1 MKLLL
6 LSWTVLLTFTAS
18 PIDAQS
24 PNFICYFPNWSRYR
38 SGLGQYTVD
47 NINPKLCTHLVYAFA
62 ILDGTTNKIQVF
74 DNWSDIDLGG
84 YQKFVAL
91 KTQNSK
97 LKTMIAIGG
106 WNDSNDG
113 SGKYSALVASSTN
126 INTFVNSA
134 VAFLQLYKFDGLD
147 LDWEYP
153 STAADK
159 AGFANLIVA
168 LKNAF
173 TPYGFLL
180 SAAVSASLI
189 NAGYD
194 VPKMSQNLNFIN
206 LMSYDF
212 HGPSWEPTVAD
223 HHSPLR
229 KRSTETTNLNTD
241 FGVTNWISNGM
252 PAAKINMGI
261 PLYGMSWKLTSTTIT
276 PPAPASGGGVTG
288 PYTGTP
294 GFMAYYEICNAVRSN
309 GWQVVQDPTQAIGPY
324 AVSPTSPK
332 TWVGYD
338 DPAMAIVKSSYILSK
353 GLGGAMVWDISMD
366 DFQNTCVTGVNPIM
380 TAISNTLNSSL
391 TISTTPATL
400 STTTPVVTTTKP
412 ATTTTKPATT
422 TTKPATTTTKP
433 ATTTTKP
440 ATTTT
445 KPATTTTKPATT
457 TIKPATTTTKPAT
470 TTKPVSTTK
479 LASTTNPTTKQTSTT
494 KPASTTKIASTTVK
508 ATTQTTRPTT
518 SKPSGTFTCPSP
530 NGLFPDPASCS
541 SFYSCS
547 NGTPIKMQCGTGL
560 YFNPTLLVCDWP
572 ANVNCTVSG

>member
-6 LSWTVLLTFTAS
+6 LSWAFLLAFVSS

-24 PNFICYFPNWSRYR
+24 SNFICYFPNWSRYR
-38 SGLGQYTVD
+38 TGLGQYTVD

-62 ILDGTTNKIQVF
+62 VLNETTYKIKVF
-74 DNWSDIDLGG
+74 DSWADIDLGG

-113 SGKYSALVASSTN
+113 TGKYSKLVASSTN

-159 AGFANLIVA
+159 VGFANLIVA

-173 TPYGFLL
+173 LPFGFLL
-180 SAAVSASLI
+180 SAAVPASQFTI
-189 NAGYD
+189 DAGYD
-194 VPKMSQNLNFIN
+194 VLIMSQKLNFIN
-206 LMSYDF
+206 LMTYDF
-212 HGPSWEPTVAD
+212 HGASWEPTVAD

-229 KRSTETTNLNTD
+229 KRPTD
-241 FGVTNWISNGM
+241 PSNFNSDFAVNYWITKGM
-252 PAAKINMGI
+252 PASKINMGI
-261 PLYGMSWKLTSTTIT
+261 PVYGMSWKLSSTTIA
-276 PPAPASGGGVTG
+276 PPAPASGAGVAG
-288 PYTGTP
+288 PYTVTP
-294 GFMAYYEICNAVRSN
+294 GFMAYYEICSADVRSN

-338 DPAMAIVKSSYILSK
+338 DPAMAIVKSNYILSK
-353 GLGGAMVWDISMD
+353 GLGGGMVWDISMD
-366 DFQNTCVTGVNPIM
+366 DFRNTCVAGANPIL
-380 TAISNTLNSSL
+380 TAISNTLNVSL
-391 TISTTPATL
+391 TIPTTPSTL
-400 STTTPVVTTTKP
+400 LTTKPAVTTTKP
-412 ATTTTKPATT
+412 ISTTKFASTTKPTTTTR
-422 TTKPATTTTKP
+422 
-433 ATTTTKP
+433 
-440 ATTTT
+440 
-445 KPATTTTKPATT
+445 
-457 TIKPATTTTKPAT
+457 
-470 TTKPVSTTK
+470 STSTQK
-479 LASTTNPTTKQTSTT
+479 IASTP
-494 KPASTTKIASTTVK
+494 KPASTTKKTTIKQKSTTKVAPTTAK
-508 ATTQTTRPTT
+508 ATTQATRSTTR
-518 SKPSGTFTCPSP
+518 KPSGTFTCPRP

-572 ANVNCTVSG
+572 SNVNCTVSG

>member
-1 MKLLL
+1 MKMLL
-6 LSWTVLLTFTAS
+6 LSWTVLLALVSS
-18 PIDAQS
+18 PIDAQTS
-24 PNFICYFPNWSRYR
+24 NFVCYFPNWTRYR
-38 SGLGQYTVD
+38 TGLGQYTVD

-62 ILDGTTNKIQVF
+62 ILNGATYKIDVF
-74 DNWSDIDLGG
+74 DSWADIDLGG

-91 KTQNSK
+91 KAQNSK

-113 SGKYSALVASSTN
+113 TGKYSKLVASSTN

-159 AGFANLIVA
+159 AGFVNLIAA

-173 TPYGFLL
+173 SPYGFLL
-180 SAAVSASLI
+180 SAAVSASSI
-189 NAGYD
+189 DAGYD
-194 VPKMSQNLNFIN
+194 VPQMSQNLNFIN

-212 HGPSWEPTVAD
+212 HGSSWEPTVAD

-229 KRSTETTNLNTD
+229 KRSTETTNLNAD
-241 FGVTNWISNGM
+241 YAVTTWISKGM
-252 PAAKINMGI
+252 PAAKINMGM
-261 PLYGMSWKLTSTTIT
+261 PLYGMSWQLSSTTIT
-276 PPAPASGGGVTG
+276 PPAPASGAGAAS

-294 GFMAYYEICNAVRSN
+294 GFMAYYEICSAVRSN

-338 DPAMAIVKSSYILSK
+338 DPAMAIVKSKYILSK
-353 GLGGAMVWDISMD
+353 GLGGGMVWDISMD
-366 DFQNTCVTGVNPIM
+366 DFQNTCLGGVNPIM
-380 TAISNTLNSSL
+380 TAISNTLNASL

-400 STTTPVVTTTKP
+400 STTKPVATTTKP
-412 ATTTTKPATT
+412 A
-422 TTKPATTTTKP
+422 
-433 ATTTTKP
+433 
-440 ATTTT
+440 
-445 KPATTTTKPATT
+445 
-457 TIKPATTTTKPAT
+457 AT
-470 TTKPVSTTK
+470 TTKPISTTKPTSTTK
-479 LASTTNPTTKQTSTT
+479 LISTTKLPSTTKPTTTTKRTTTSKPASTTKPAATTKPVTTIKQTTTVKQTSTT
-494 KPASTTKIASTTVK
+494 KIAPTTAK
-508 ATTQTTRPTT
+508 ATTQTTKPTT

-530 NGLFPDPASCS
+530 SGLFPDPASCS

-572 ANVNCTVSG
+572 SNVNCTVSG